1 MPQLF
6 TTKAE
11 LPIASFVGR
20 ILYPFGVSFLLP
32 IFVITIVK
40 EKEDRILVMMK
51 MSGLKSI
58 TYYVAHYVHF
68 YILHILSSLMFIIA
82 GLAFRMPF
90 FTKVQPGVYLLLF
103 FFWGH
108 VQIALAFFLSCF
120 FSKSRTALVIVFLLV
135 LCGVIVSIAT
145 ENIFDTD
152 PAPVGYF
159 VWPAFAFYRALS
171 VINRSSY
178 DKSYQPYRMSDL
190 KGSDEVFQV
199 LIAMIIEIF
208 VFLALAF
215 YLTEVFPTEF
225 GVRQPWH
232 FIISGPYKRL
242 FHKKKGGDIEGQMR
256 TDRTGSARDAAQ
268 GEIPLDPEE
277 VKFEDADVK
286 QERARVLH
294 DEFSADS
301 PLVMKNMRKIYPTNK
316 KLAVKNVTFAV
327 DKDTIF
333 GLLGPNGAG
342 KTSLIH
348 ILTGLYE
355 PTQGWAR
362 LAGFELDTQIKD
374 VYRNIGVCPQHDI
387 LWDDLTVGEHL
398 YFYARLKGVGAA
410 DERQAVLASLNAVSL
425 LPFEDRLTKG
435 LSGGEKRRLSIA
447 IALVGNPG
455 IVFLD
460 EPTTGL
466 DISVRRLIWDI
477 VFNAKQGRTIV
488 LTTHSMEEAE
498 VLCSKIGIMAKG
510 TLRCIGNQIRL
521 KELYGRGFK
530 ITFASKSE
538 NTERASRYISSLLPA
553 GAKKLDAFVTSESWE
568 FESQPGLIQRLFEEI
583 EAHKHE
589 HGIDDWGLSQTTL
602 EEVFLRIV
610 QEEDADA

>member
-1 MPQLF
+1 
-6 TTKAE
+6 
-11 LPIASFVGR
+11 
-20 ILYPFGVSFLLP
+20 
-32 IFVITIVK
+32 
-40 EKEDRILVMMK
+40 
-51 MSGLKSI
+51 
-58 TYYVAHYVHF
+58 
-68 YILHILSSLMFIIA
+68 MFIIA
-82 GLAFRMPF
+82 GVAFRMPF
-90 FTKVQPGVYLLLF
+90 FTKVQPGVYIILF

-145 ENIFDTD
+145 EGIFETD

-178 DKSYQPYRMSDL
+178 NKAYQPYKLSDL

-199 LIAMIIEIF
+199 IIALIIEIF

-215 YLTEVFPTEF
+215 YLTEVLPTEF

-242 FHKKKGGDIEGQMR
+242 FRKKKSGDIEGQVR
-256 TDRTGSARDAAQ
+256 KDRTGSARETIQ

-294 DEFSADS
+294 DEFSSDS
-301 PLVMKNMRKIYPTNK
+301 PLVMKNMRKIYSNK

-327 DKDTIF
+327 DKNTIF

-362 LAGFELDTQIKD
+362 LAGFELDTEIKD

-387 LWDDLTVGEHL
+387 LWDDL
-398 YFYARLKGVGAA
+398 
-410 DERQAVLASLNAVSL
+410 VSYRGIYICRR
-425 LPFEDRLTKG
+425 FHG
-435 LSGGEKRRLSIA
+435 LRA
-447 IALVGNPG
+447 I
-455 IVFLD
+455 
-460 EPTTGL
+460 
-466 DISVRRLIWDI
+466 
-477 VFNAKQGRTIV
+477 
-488 LTTHSMEEAE
+488 
-498 VLCSKIGIMAKG
+498 
-510 TLRCIGNQIRL
+510 
-521 KELYGRGFK
+521 
-530 ITFASKSE
+530 
-538 NTERASRYISSLLPA
+538 
-553 GAKKLDAFVTSESWE
+553 
-568 FESQPGLIQRLFEEI
+568 
-583 EAHKHE
+583 
-589 HGIDDWGLSQTTL
+589 
-602 EEVFLRIV
+602 
-610 QEEDADA
+610 